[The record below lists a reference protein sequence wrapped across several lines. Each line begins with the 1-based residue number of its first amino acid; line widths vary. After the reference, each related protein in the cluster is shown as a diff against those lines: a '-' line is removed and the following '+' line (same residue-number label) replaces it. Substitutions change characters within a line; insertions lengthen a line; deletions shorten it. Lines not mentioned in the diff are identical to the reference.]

1 MFLADASQSRITV
14 TVDIESEVTKELEIQ
29 GSRIEVIN
37 VPDGYRATIP
47 EFEDSVLIEVRGLST
62 DVSGL
67 RGADMR
73 GYVDVSEWMK
83 DENMTELLEG
93 YYQVEIDFGLP
104 DDVTITEPVK
114 VTMHLSKLE
123 D

>member
-1 MFLADASQSRITV
+1 M
-14 TVDIESEVTKELEIQ
+14 
-29 GSRIEVIN
+29 
-37 VPDGYRATIP
+37 
-47 EFEDSVLIEVRGLST
+47 LIEVRGLST

-104 DDVTITEPVK
+104 DDVKITEPVK

>member
-1 MFLADASQSRITV
+1 MNA
-14 TVDIESEVTKELEIQ
+14 
-29 GSRIEVIN
+29 
-37 VPDGYRATIP
+37 
-47 EFEDSVLIEVRGLST
+47 
-62 DVSGL
+62 
-67 RGADMR
+67 
-73 GYVDVSEWMK
+73 
-83 DENMTELLEG
+83 ENMTAPLEG